1 MSSARRRS
9 AFTLIELLVVI
20 AIIGILVALLLP
32 AVQAA
37 RESSRRTKCQNNLK
51 QLGLAFLNFENVRGE
66 LPLAYT
72 DPAIVQNNWMPFI
85 LPHMEGGNLVGGYDL
100 NVSWWKN
107 PNRALVATQLP
118 IVQCP
123 TTPIRNRI
131 QDKPETTPPNKTGAC
146 TDYFT
151 PAGIHPDI
159 NQSLGAGEQINTG
172 MDRRGVIYWFTASN
186 PANTLAAVE
195 DGTSN
200 TIMVGEC
207 AGREDVWRRGRM
219 FKNDF
224 NSTPKVRAR
233 GGAWAT
239 TDNAYEIGQR
249 KAWDAAFGP
258 IPGAV
263 AINNSNEWGH
273 CFYSFHPGGANF
285 LLADGSVH
293 YLSEAMS
300 LRLLANQ
307 VTRHGHEGMT
317 VGQ

>member
-1 MSSARRRS
+1 MPSAPRRA
-9 AFTLIELLVVI
+9 AFTLIELLVVV

-37 RESSRRTKCQNNLK
+37 REASRRTKCQNNLK
-51 QLGLAFLNFENVRGE
+51 QLGLGFHNFESVRGE

-85 LPHMEGGNLVGGYDL
+85 LPHLEGGNLVAGYDL
-100 NVSWWKN
+100 KISWWKD
-107 PNRALVATQLP
+107 PNRAIVATQLTL
-118 IVQCP
+118 VQCP
-123 TTPIRNRI
+123 TTPIRNRV

-146 TDYFT
+146 ADYFT
-151 PAGIHPDI
+151 PAGVHLDI
-159 NQSLGAGEQINTG
+159 NHSLGPGEQIG
-172 MDRRGVIYWFTASN
+172 AGRDLRGVICWFTVDN
-186 PANTLAAVE
+186 PANMLAAVE

-207 AGREDVWRRGRM
+207 AGREDVWRRGQM

-224 NSTPKVRAR
+224 NSAPKVRAR

-249 KAWDAAFGP
+249 KAWDVAFGP
-258 IPGAV
+258 IPGVV

-285 LLADGSVH
+285 LFADGSVH
-293 YLSEAMS
+293 HFNESMS
-300 LRLLANQ
+300 LKTLADQ
-307 VTRHGHEGMT
+307 VTRHGHEATT
-317 VGQ
+317 VPQ

>member
-1 MSSARRRS
+1 MPRLRRRP
-9 AFTLIELLVVI
+9 AFTLIELLVVV

-37 RESSRRTKCQNNLK
+37 REASRRIKCQNNLK
-51 QLGLAFLNFENVRGE
+51 QLGLAFHNFENVRSE

-85 LPHMEGGNLVGGYDL
+85 LPYVEGSTLIAGYDL
-100 NVSWWKN
+100 NISWWRD
-107 PNRALVATQLP
+107 PNRAIVAQQLS

-123 TTPIRNRI
+123 STPIRNRM
-131 QDKPETTPPNKTGAC
+131 QDKPETSPPNKTGAC

-151 PAGIHPDI
+151 PAGVHPDI
-159 NQSLGAGEQINTG
+159 NLSLPAGEQINPAK
-172 MDRRGVIYWFTASN
+172 DLRGVICWFSANN
-186 PANTLAAVE
+186 PVNTLAAVE

-200 TIMVGEC
+200 SIMVGEV
-207 AGREDVWRRGRM
+207 AGREDVWRRGQM

-224 NSTPKVRAR
+224 NSAPKVRAR

-258 IPGAV
+258 IPGVV

-285 LLADGSVH
+285 LFADGSVRH
-293 YLSEAMS
+293 FSVSMDLK
-300 LRLLANQ
+300 LLANQ
-307 VTRHGHEGMT
+307 VTRHGAEAAAT
-317 VGQ
+317 GQ